1 MKINLIP
8 NGLEKCKEFILNKD
22 LAFIDSMQFINSIP
36 GKLVKNLTDNDFKY
50 LTQEFGLKYLEL
62 LNEKDAYPYKYMK
75 SFKRFTEE
83 KQLPDK
89 KIFLQIIKKWN
100 NWR

>member
-8 NGLEKCKEFILNKD
+8 NGLQKCKEFILNKD
-22 LAFIDSMQFINSIP
+22 FIDIMQFINSSP
-36 GKLVKNLTDNDFKY
+36 EKLVKNLTDNDFKY

-62 LNEKDAYPYKYMK
+62 LKEKDAYPYKYMK
-75 SFKRFTEE
+75 GFKRFTEE

-89 KIFLQIIKKWN
+89 KNIFTDH
-100 NWR
+100 

>member
-8 NGLEKCKEFILNKD
+8 NGLQKCKEFILNKD
-22 LAFIDSMQFINSIP
+22 FIDIMQFINSSP
-36 GKLVKNLTDNDFKY
+36 EKLVKNLTDNDFKY

-62 LNEKDAYPYKYMK
+62 LKEKDAYPYKYMK

-100 NWR
+100 NWQ